1 VLSGMTTGDGCNTQ
15 QRPHTSVIPAPE
27 LESIVYLAAGMILVS
42 ILFFPE
48 KMNRIS
54 LRHYN
59 Q

>member
-1 VLSGMTTGDGCNTQ
+1 MLSGMTTGDGCNTQ
-15 QRPHTSVIPAPE
+15 LHPHTSVIPVPE
-27 LESIVYLAAGMILVS
+27 PESIGHLAAGIILVS